1 MQPFNHISHSL
12 KKIGSPPITTEQKTS
27 QQISTTTKT
36 TIELLTCVMCK
47 EEKSIYKFHKRSQSS
62 NGYRRE
68 CRDCRS
74 AHRRLL
80 RSNKQARQDLAE
92 KQNNACAICGR
103 VDEFNGKSLAL
114 DHDHETQTIRGLLC
128 MRCNTG
134 IALLGEEPTVLLQ
147 AVKYLRR
154 YATPPPMPEV

>member
-1 MQPFNHISHSL
+1 L
-12 KKIGSPPITTEQKTS
+12 TKKKT
-27 QQISTTTKT
+27 IDCL
-36 TIELLTCVMCK
+36 ICVICK
-47 EEKSIYKFHKRSQSS
+47 KEKSIYQFHRRSQST

-80 RSNKQARQDLAE
+80 RSNKETRRELAK

-103 VDEFNGKSLAL
+103 VDETDGKSLAL

-147 AVKYLRR
+147 AVKYLRKH
-154 YATPPPMPEV
+154 AVAPPMPEM

>member
-1 MQPFNHISHSL
+1 MPPFSHISHSL
-12 KKIGSPPITTEQKTS
+12 RKTDSPPIITEATTPT
-27 QQISTTTKT
+27 STTKKT
-36 TIELLTCVMCK
+36 IDFLTCVICK
-47 EEKSIYKFHKRSQSS
+47 EQKSVYQFHKRAQST

-74 AHRRLL
+74 VHRRLL
-80 RSNKQARQDLAE
+80 RNNKQTRQALAK

-103 VDEFNGKSLAL
+103 IDETNGKSLAL
-114 DHDHETQTIRGLLC
+114 DHDHETKTIRGLLC

-147 AVKYLRR
+147 AVKYLRKH
-154 YATPPPMPEV
+154 ATPPPMPEM

>member
-1 MQPFNHISHSL
+1 MPPFSHISHSL
-12 KKIGSPPITTEQKTS
+12 KKTDSLLTPSPTVTNQNSSKRTTTEQ
-27 QQISTTTKT
+27 
-36 TIELLTCVMCK
+36 LTCHQCK
-47 EEKSIYKFHKRSQSS
+47 EVKSVFHFHKRARSA

-80 RSNKQARQDLAE
+80 RSNKETRRELAK
-92 KQNNACAICGR
+92 KQNDACAICGR
-103 VDEFNGKSLAL
+103 VDEADGKSLAL
-114 DHDHETQTIRGLLC
+114 DHDHETKTIRGLLC

-147 AVKYLRR
+147 AARYLRKH
-154 YATPPPMPEV
+154 AAPPPMPEV

>member
-1 MQPFNHISHSL
+1 MPPFSHISHSL
-12 KKIGSPPITTEQKTS
+12 RKTDSPPTTTEPTS
-27 QQISTTTKT
+27 SNQQTTKK
-36 TIELLTCVMCK
+36 TIDSLICVICK
-47 EEKSIYKFHKRSQSS
+47 EEKSVYQFHKRAQSA

-74 AHRRLL
+74 VHRKLL
-80 RSNKQARQDLAE
+80 RSNKQTRQALAK

-103 VDEFNGKSLAL
+103 VDESDGKSLAL
-114 DHDHETQTIRGLLC
+114 DHDHETHTIRGLLC

-154 YATPPPMPEV
+154 HATPPPMPGL